1 MKKIKFIKAESN
13 SKFNQMIVPV
23 NVFGAEE
30 KLPIP
35 LLYAAKKIKGSN
47 ITICYK
53 KGLTQ
58 EMEDLIIKYYEGRF
72 FERILHLMFI
82 GKISNKTFL
91 SFHLECEYSM
101 YKYIGYNDNN
111 AYFACR
117 RSKNIDEILD
127 AIIFKYPTKSVT
139 KWCINLFKEK
149 RKEAVKIEKSIR
161 ISKVEKVKKVKVKKI
176 KPYKASVVKVV
187 KDDINVK
194 LSILKDIL
202 IGGECKEK
210 DTIEKVI
217 LLYAEKKALISE
229 KQKQIEALQC
239 EIKALMGV

>member
-30 KLPIP
+30 KLSIP

-47 ITICYK
+47 VTICYK

-91 SFHLECEYSM
+91 GFHLECECSM
-101 YKYIGYNDNN
+101 FKYIGYNDNKGN
-111 AYFACR
+111 
-117 RSKNIDEILD
+117 NIS
-127 AIIFKYPTKSVT
+127 TH
-139 KWCINLFKEK
+139 
-149 RKEAVKIEKSIR
+149 
-161 ISKVEKVKKVKVKKI
+161 
-176 KPYKASVVKVV
+176 
-187 KDDINVK
+187 
-194 LSILKDIL
+194 
-202 IGGECKEK
+202 G
-210 DTIEKVI
+210 KVI
-217 LLYAEKKALISE
+217 
-229 KQKQIEALQC
+229 
-239 EIKALMGV
+239 G